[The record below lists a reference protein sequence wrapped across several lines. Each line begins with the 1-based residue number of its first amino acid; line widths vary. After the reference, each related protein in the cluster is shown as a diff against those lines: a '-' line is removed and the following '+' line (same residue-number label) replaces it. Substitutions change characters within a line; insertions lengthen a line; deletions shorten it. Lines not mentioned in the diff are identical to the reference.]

1 MEAERLRLEE
11 LAKIER
17 ESVYLAWD
25 YHESPRWQRF
35 GAWQDTTQDAL
46 VELSH
51 ATFGVVLHEGEYVP
65 WMRGE
70 LPEESLY
77 ANMDVVQRTYD
88 EYGYWTIEWS
98 DFRWRGSLVGYTPNG
113 QSVTGNATLSDFD
126 FGGRRH
132 RGIGPNGRRGWD
144 PGKAYL
150 TFTDLAYEG
159 GEIWGDGDLEYEV
172 GIGRTFA
179 GGGTLH
185 DNSFSHP
192 FRRFSCSRHPSGCTN
207 DSLSIAA
214 GVRPEGY
221 ATTDAGEVRGML
233 LGPQHE
239 AMAGTLE
246 REDLTAAFGGQR

>member
-1 MEAERLRLEE
+1 MIEEHKPDLEEQQAKAERLRLEAEAAEAERLRLEAEAEEAERLRREVEAAEAERLRLEVEAERLRLEE

-88 EYGYWTIEWS
+88 EYGYWTIE
-98 DFRWRGSLVGYTPNG
+98 
-113 QSVTGNATLSDFD
+113 
-126 FGGRRH
+126 
-132 RGIGPNGRRGWD
+132 
-144 PGKAYL
+144 
-150 TFTDLAYEG
+150 
-159 GEIWGDGDLEYEV
+159 
-172 GIGRTFA
+172 
-179 GGGTLH
+179 
-185 DNSFSHP
+185 
-192 FRRFSCSRHPSGCTN
+192 
-207 DSLSIAA
+207 
-214 GVRPEGY
+214 
-221 ATTDAGEVRGML
+221 
-233 LGPQHE
+233 
-239 AMAGTLE
+239 
-246 REDLTAAFGGQR
+246 